1 MKLQSWFPWLPI
13 MQFRRMGV
21 FGDSNE
27 HFGTHEKLFPT
38 IVLYMQRV

>member
-1 MKLQSWFPWLPI
+1 MKLQWFPWLPI

-27 HFGTHEKLFPT
+27 QIGYHENCSRQ
-38 IVLYMQRV
+38 VLYM